1 MELGK
6 KIRFNPEEILGPE
19 GPIAQYF
26 PTYEPRSA
34 QIQMSQAVLK
44 NMIEK
49 KHILLEA
56 GTGVGKSYAFL
67 IPAIEL
73 ALSGEGPIVIST
85 NTISL
90 QEQIFNK
97 DIPDLKK
104 YLNLP
109 DLKVVLRKGRGNYLS
124 KRRLKNAQNYEW
136 KPDQIP
142 EIEDIESW
150 SESSK
155 LGTIQDLN
163 FIPSNEMWEQVQSDQ
178 GDCLGKKCPTYSSC
192 FYFKSKTEAEQ
203 ANLIICNHS
212 LSALDLILKH
222 KTDGNVTILP
232 NFKHLIIDEAHALE
246 EAIRKAETFEWRQ
259 GSAAT
264 LVKRAT
270 NRKGNGLLDLVSKL
284 SDASPEM
291 VDRAGEAIDKLK
303 HFTQVNE
310 EFFEKDVIPFV
321 KDNKKFKEKL
331 SSKRIHPGNLV
342 SPRSDSLLA
351 TISSA
356 NQYISSIVA
365 ALKRD
370 AEEELAS
377 KDVKNLYELLSIY
390 HGRTKEVACELERTI
405 KADKDQDQPYP
416 THVSY
421 VEVTDYNGKP
431 YYMLVC
437 SPIFIR
443 NISQN
448 ILFSKIPSIVLTSA
462 TLTINNNFTHIM
474 RNLGIIQEKT
484 TTLLL
489 PHVFDFKTQTK
500 LILTPK
506 IPEDPWNKPK
516 ERDAYFNAVAKKIEK
531 YVIKTNGNALILCTS
546 NLQLKALHDRSI
558 NIFKKAGLNVIRQ
571 GGGLTREQLI
581 HEIRTVSSTVLYG
594 VDSFWTGI
602 DVPGA
607 NLQNVIIP
615 KLPFPPPTPLS
626 EAQEEVYD
634 IWNKGKP
641 KHKRRVY
648 FSDKTVP
655 EVAIKLKQGFGRLI
669 RHRNDRGIIVLMDP
683 RLVSKP
689 YGKVLLNSLPE
700 CDIYTDNE

>member
-1 MELGK
+1 MELEK
-6 KIRFNPEEILGPE
+6 KFRFEPAEVLGPE
-19 GPIAQYF
+19 GAIAKYF
-26 PTYEPRSA
+26 TNYEPRPA
-34 QIQMSQAVLK
+34 QIQMSQAILK

-49 KHILLEA
+49 NHIFCEA
-56 GTGVGKSYAFL
+56 GTGTGKSYAFL

-73 ALSGEGPIVIST
+73 ALLGEGPIVIST
-85 NTISL
+85 NTIAL

-124 KRRLKNAQNYEW
+124 KRRLKTAQNYEW

-142 EIEDIESW
+142 EIEDIEKW

-155 LGTIQDLN
+155 VGTIQDLN
-163 FIPSNEMWEQVQSDQ
+163 FIPSNEIWEQIQSDQ
-178 GDCLGKKCPTYSSC
+178 GDCLGKKCPTFSSC

-212 LSALDLILKH
+212 LLALDLILKH
-222 KTDGNVTILP
+222 KTDGNVAILP
-232 NFKHLIIDEAHALE
+232 NFKHLIVDEAHALE

-270 NRKGNGLLDLVSKL
+270 NKKGNGLLDLVSKL
-284 SDASPEM
+284 SNATPEM
-291 VDRAGEAIDKLK
+291 ADRAEEAIGKLK
-303 HFTQVNE
+303 HFVQVNE
-310 EFFEKDVIPFV
+310 EFFDKDVIPFV
-321 KDNKKFKEKL
+321 NDNKKFKEKL
-331 SSKRIHPGNLV
+331 SSKRIHPKNLV
-342 SPRSDSLLA
+342 SIRSDSLLA
-351 TISSA
+351 TITAA
-356 NQYISSIVA
+356 NQYISSIVS

-370 AEEELAS
+370 AEEES
-377 KDVKNLYELLSIY
+377 TPKDAKNLYELLAIY
-390 HGRTKEVACELERTI
+390 HGRTKEVASELLRTI
-405 KADKDQDQPYP
+405 KAEKEPDQPYP
-416 THVSY
+416 THVSF

-431 YYMLVC
+431 YYTLIC
-437 SPIFIR
+437 SPIFVR
-443 NISQN
+443 NISQS
-448 ILFSKIPSIVLTSA
+448 ILFNKIPSIVLTSA
-462 TLTINNNFTHIM
+462 TLTINNSFGHIM
-474 RNLGIIQEKT
+474 RNLGVVKEKT

-489 PHVFDFKTQTK
+489 PHVFDFKKQTK

-516 ERDAYFNAVAKKIEK
+516 ERNTYFDTIAKKIEK
-531 YVIKTNGNALILCTS
+531 YVLKTNGNALILCTS
-546 NLQLKALHDRSI
+546 NLQMKELHNRSV

-571 GGGLTREQLI
+571 GDGLSREQLI
-581 HEIRTVSSTVLYG
+581 NEIRTVSNTVLYG

-634 IWNKGKP
+634 IWNEGKP
-641 KHKRRVY
+641 KSKRRIY

-669 RHRNDRGIIVLMDP
+669 RHRNDRGIVVLMDP
-683 RLVSKP
+683 RLISKP

-700 CDIYTDNE
+700 CDVLVDNE